1 MKNVVSRQK
10 SFPRLHFVRFDLDF
24 LHASRC
30 DAFFYVY
37 EILRLYLTAFFI
49 YSSFKYVK
57 IEVNFRD
64 FSLSLFFTL
73 YALISSQL

>member
-1 MKNVVSRQK
+1 MPKIKEIGKEIEEKMKKVVSRQK

-30 DAFFYVY
+30 NAFFFVY
-37 EILRLYLTAFFI
+37 EILRLDLTVFFI

-57 IEVNFRD
+57 KTSNQEIR
-64 FSLSLFFTL
+64 
-73 YALISSQL
+73 Y